1 MFGGAATNVLAI
13 ASISLGPEAQT
24 QVVNPD
30 ISPEYFEGRWAFA
43 EETCDV
49 PTNWTLLAGGNF
61 ISDDLTG
68 TWEWTEGR
76 LVLRLTDLAVDEET
90 GEVGGRFQ
98 MEGPVEISSD
108 DQYRFTIAPDVYVM
122 KRCP

>member
-1 MFGGAATNVLAI
+1 VLAGAATHALAI
-13 ASISLGPEAQT
+13 ASISLGSEAQT
-24 QVVNPD
+24 PVVNPD
-30 ISPEYFEGRWAFA
+30 INSEYFEGRWAFA

-108 DQYRFTIAPDVYVM
+108 AQYRFTIAPDVYVM